1 MAVYQEKDKRT
12 WRCVFKYKDWT
23 GKVHMTTKR
32 GFARKKDALQ
42 YEMDFKNRAAERADI
57 TLGALVE
64 KYLEDYRLNHK
75 ESSFITVRARIE
87 YHILP
92 YFKDTPITDITPYK
106 IKEWQNALTQKGLGS
121 SLTRSVNVSFS
132 ALLNYAVKYFDL
144 PANPFA
150 KTGKTGKINK
160 KVDFWE
166 LEDFVKVS
174 ALFVTPLDKAVFNLL
189 FWSGMRIGELEAL
202 SRNDFDFVT
211 NTISISKTYNPVT
224 RLTTVPKTPA
234 SIRKVT
240 MPAEIMKLVQEYFA
254 TLLECPEHPFQ
265 VNRREAYRLRLARYA
280 SQVGVKPI
288 TLHDLRHSHA
298 SYLIRH
304 AAASLPTIAK
314 RLGHSSPTITLN
326 TYAHVYRDSDGEIA
340 EKIADFLQ
348 SLSKVCQSDN

>member
-23 GKVHMTTKR
+23 GKVHITTKR

-42 YEMDFKNRAAERADI
+42 YEIDFKNRAAERADI

-64 KYLEDYRLNHK
+64 KYLEDYKLNRK
-75 ESSFITVRARIE
+75 ESSYLTVRARIE

-92 YFKDTPITDITPYK
+92 YFKDIPITDITPYK
-106 IKEWQNALTQKGLGS
+106 IKEWQNILTQKGIGS
-121 SLTRSVNVSFS
+121 SLTKSVNVSFS
-132 ALLNYAVKYFDL
+132 ALLNYAVKYFGL

-150 KTGKTGKINK
+150 KTGKTGRINK

-166 LEDFVKVS
+166 LDDFIKVS
-174 ALFVTPLDKAVFNLL
+174 ALFATPLDKAVYNLL

-202 SRNDFDFVT
+202 SKEDFDLES
-211 NTISISKTYNPVT
+211 NTISISKSYNPAT
-224 RLTTVPKTPA
+224 KLTTPPKTAA
-234 SIRKVT
+234 SIRKIT
-240 MPAEIMKLVQEYFA
+240 MPAEIMVLVREYLA
-254 TLLECPEHPFQ
+254 TLLECPEYPFQ
-265 VNRREAYRLRLARYA
+265 VNRRESYRARLATYA
-280 SQVGVKPI
+280 AQAGVKPI

-326 TYAHVYRDSDGEIA
+326 TYAHVYRDSDSEIA
-340 EKIADFLQ
+340 GKISDFLQ